1 MKNYPDREGAEQY
14 NFKFLSCREDCLF
27 LWNLDAHSAHV
38 SNLTS

>member
-14 NFKFLSCREDCLF
+14 NFKFFSCRHCLF
-27 LWNLDAHSAHV
+27 LWSLDAHSAHV

>member
-14 NFKFLSCREDCLF
+14 NFKFLSCLF
-27 LWNLDAHSAHV
+27 LWSLDAHSAYV